1 MTSYRVITK
10 RIVSP
15 DGKVISEARSIAKSV
30 GNQTEIS
37 QNVSVDISSASSS
50 SYSSSSSS
58 LGSSSSSSSSSISSS
73 SSVKRKN
80 EST

>member
-15 DGKVISEARSIAKSV
+15 DGKVISEARSIGTSM

-37 QNVSVDISSASSS
+37 QSVSVDISSGSSS

-58 LGSSSSSSSSSISSS
+58 SSSGSSSSSISSS

>member
-15 DGKVISEARSIAKSV
+15 DGKVISEVRSIATSV

-37 QNVSVDISSASSS
+37 QSVSVDTSSGSSS

-58 LGSSSSSSSSSISSS
+58 SGSSSSSISSS
-73 SSVKRKN
+73 RTVVSKKQN
-80 EST
+80 T